1 MEIGTMIKK
10 IRTFMAIALPIV
22 ALAMVSSAAMA
33 QSYTGNFPVTVSK
46 SKFAN
51 GKYCL
56 ELTEQTGSG
65 FPRGGTA
72 TLVPAIGT
80 EDGTFTVIN
89 GLLTAT
95 FPTPEDA
102 NFAFNLFTARA
113 SDGDLSKGEYEFAYG
128 GFYDF
133 GLLTV
138 GPKGGC

>member
-1 MEIGTMIKK
+1 MMRN
-10 IRTFMAIALPIV
+10 IRTFMAIALSVV

-56 ELTEQTGSG
+56 ELTEQRGDG

-72 TLVPAIGT
+72 NLVPANGT

-95 FPTPEDA
+95 FPTPEGA
-102 NFAFNLFTARA
+102 NIAFQLFTAHA
-113 SDGDLSKGEYEFAYG
+113 SDGNISKGEYELAYG

-133 GLLTV
+133 GLLAV
-138 GPKGGC
+138 GAKGGC

>member
-1 MEIGTMIKK
+1 MIRN
-10 IRTFMAIALPIV
+10 IRKFMAIALPVV
-22 ALAMVSSAAMA
+22 ALAMASSAAMA

-56 ELTEQTGSG
+56 ELTEQGGNG

-80 EDGTFTVIN
+80 EDGTFTIIN

-102 NFAFNLFTARA
+102 DFAFNLFTARA
-113 SDGDLSKGEYEFAYG
+113 RDGELASGEYEFAYG
-128 GFYDF
+128 GFDDF

-138 GPKGGC
+138 GKRGGC